1 MIARQLQDILGSMQ
15 DGTREQF
22 GEDFHVSESSDWY
35 RENFPIAMAFKV
47 MEDKILDVFS
57 NMNLRTAKDPYFF
70 ENSSN
75 FLFQR
80 KMPSKAKGWI
90 KTTDSVIGA
99 TAKIGQIKLKK
110 KGTDLIYTNT
120 EEITV
125 HSLPFEFEVQ
135 SQLTGSITN
144 ANLDEVTEIVSVP
157 PNWGKFTNSS
167 EIAGGQDIETLEE
180 ARKRFF
186 NNGASQAYWNE
197 DGVRAELLK
206 VEGVKSVFVKV
217 NNSDNAFS
225 DGQPRRS
232 LWCVVEGGRDSDIA
246 EAIFLKFTDATY
258 TYGSTRV
265 NVKSISGEEIE
276 IGFDRPTNV
285 VVDIHVQVLG
295 IANTESIKAEVQDYL
310 DTVSVGGVVSS
321 SKALDFIDN
330 YKQYQDIAIFFKKQ
344 GTTTWNSF
352 VQLGST
358 EKAIYGV
365 V

>member
-1 MIARQLQDILGSMQ
+1 MTARQLQDILGSMQ

-70 ENSSN
+70 EGSSN

-80 KMPSKAKGWI
+80 KMPSKAKGYV
-90 KTTDSVIGA
+90 KTFDSVIGA
-99 TAKIGQIKLKK
+99 TAKVGQIKLKK

-120 EEITV
+120 KEITV
-125 HSLPFEFEVQ
+125 YALPFEFEIE
-135 SQLTGSITN
+135 SQLTGNITN
-144 ANLDEVTEIVSVP
+144 ANLSEVTEIVSIP

-167 EIAGGQDIETLEE
+167 EIAGGQDIESLEE

-197 DGVRAELLK
+197 DGVRAALMK
-206 VEGVKSVFVKV
+206 VDGVKSVFVKV
-217 NNSDNAFS
+217 NNSDNVFA

-232 LWCVVEGGRDSDIA
+232 IWCVVEGGRDSDIA

-265 NVKSISGEEIE
+265 DVKTISGERVE
-276 IGFDRPTNV
+276 IGFDRPTSV
-285 VVDIHVQVLG
+285 GVDIDVQVLG
-295 IANTESIKAEVQDYL
+295 IVDVESIRDQIKDYL
-310 DTVSVGGVVSS
+310 ETVAVGG
-321 SKALDFIDN
+321 
-330 YKQYQDIAIFFKKQ
+330 
-344 GTTTWNSF
+344 
-352 VQLGST
+352 
-358 EKAIYGV
+358 
-365 V
+365 